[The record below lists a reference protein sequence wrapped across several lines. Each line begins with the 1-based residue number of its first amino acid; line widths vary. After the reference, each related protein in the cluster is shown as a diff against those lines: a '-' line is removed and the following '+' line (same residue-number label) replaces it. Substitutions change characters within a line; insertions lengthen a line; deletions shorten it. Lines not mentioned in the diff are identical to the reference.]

1 MFCKAIVA
9 SSAPVP
15 SHRKLGATEL
25 LGDLGLVAVQAL
37 NRPFLLQVVDS
48 GCRVPLPVPCLF
60 KVPTLNETPK
70 PRSSRRLFGRVQ
82 RALHRDASAGESV
95 ARVLAEGGGA
105 VSQRSCGAVGIL
117 G

>member
-1 MFCKAIVA
+1 MGF
-9 SSAPVP
+9 SS
-15 SHRKLGATEL
+15 S
-25 LGDLGLVAVQAL
+25 
-37 NRPFLLQVVDS
+37 
-48 GCRVPLPVPCLF
+48 CRLCPISPHVPCFF
-60 KVPTLNETPK
+60 KVPTLNETLK

-95 ARVLAEGGGA
+95 ARVLADGGGA